1 MNKRT
6 PTLLTIAACALA
18 VVFSL
23 LPREAVAWPT
33 KYTSCTSCHTTAGTG
48 VTLTTAIDGTLGTSV
63 TVAPGGSFEIDFRAQ
78 NMAQDTFIA
87 FELGVPTGWT
97 VGVGTANSPAIS
109 AWNSVW
115 DAAGGAGWY
124 GAKNQ
129 SSTPY
134 SMATQFPNS
143 PDGRVS
149 MYDLTTW
156 SNNGRG
162 AACDNYNVSTLCTE
176 GTDHDG
182 LYATMGV
189 DAIVN
194 VPGGAT
200 PGAFTV
206 VLNAIGHNSASK
218 AYATQTIS
226 VTVSAGDSTTLS
238 DGTNPGSATIAPGGG
253 ITALDGFHLQAS
265 GTADTVT
272 GLDVTLSGSSAY
284 VAQVEVRSGTTC
296 GGTPIGSD
304 ITPTGE
310 VWSIAGT
317 LPASLAGN
325 DYTVCL
331 TP

>member
-1 MNKRT
+1 MNLRVPLLL
-6 PTLLTIAACALA
+6 PTAALLAAL
-18 VVFSL
+18 FLL
-23 LPREAVAWPT
+23 LPREATAWPS
-33 KYTSCTSCHTTAGTG
+33 KYTTCTSCHATAGTG
-48 VTLTTAIDGTLGTSV
+48 VTLTTAIDGTIGTSV
-63 TVAPGGSFEIDFRAQ
+63 TVPPGGSFEIDFRTQ
-78 NMAQDTFIA
+78 NMSEDTFIA
-87 FELGVPTGWT
+87 FEIGVPTGWT
-97 VGVGTANSPAIS
+97 VGVGTANSPSITG
-109 AWNSVW
+109 WNTAW

-182 LYATMGV
+182 IYNTMGV
-189 DAIVN
+189 DAIVT

-206 VLNAIGHNSASK
+206 VMNAVGHNSASK

-226 VTVSAGDSTTLS
+226 VTVAAGNMTTLS
-238 DGTNPGSATIAPGGG
+238 DGTNPGNATIAPGAG

-272 GLDVTLSGSSAY
+272 SLDVTLSGSSAY
-284 VAQVEVRSGTTC
+284 VSQVEVRAGTTC
-296 GGTPIGSD
+296 GGTLVGAD
-304 ITPTGE
+304 TTPTGE
-310 VWSIAGT
+310 VWSISGT